1 MIKAFTSGFND
12 EEEIH
17 PNRIPQPPE
26 SEEELAKK
34 KGHRKKSKR
43 RSKGTSC
50 FSILFKQLLL

>member
-26 SEEELAKK
+26 NEEELAKK
-34 KGHRKKSKR
+34 KSQRRKSKR
-43 RSKGTSC
+43 RSRGTSG
-50 FSILFKQLLL
+50 FSIII